1 MKKEKNSIIILCIYF
16 ITMLLICALSVQALK
31 KVATNNN
38 TIEDLT
44 NTEIERITEIVYV
57 PIFSESTLDTTS
69 DSETDPSQEE
79 YTVKS
84 YEGKIGIFYKED
96 TLIRIIDVYVK
107 TLPKADQTLLEK
119 GLLVT
124 NEAELRSIIEDY
136 TW

>member
-1 MKKEKNSIIILCIYF
+1 M
-16 ITMLLICALSVQALK
+16 
-31 KVATNNN
+31 
-38 TIEDLT
+38 
-44 NTEIERITEIVYV
+44 
-57 PIFSESTLDTTS
+57 DTTS
-69 DSETDPSQEE
+69 DSETAPSQEE

-84 YEGKIGIFYKED
+84 HEGKIGIFYKED

-136 TW
+136 T